1 MFQVKKMEAKSTQL
15 LSELKVSNNLKII
28 KSEDPLNSI
37 STLSSDYDLLILG
50 APEKDS
56 WISLLLGVGRDR
68 FTENSA
74 CSVLR
79 LTMKN

>member
-1 MFQVKKMEAKSTQL
+1 MEAKSTQL